1 MALLPTR
8 RHSGPDRQIRP
19 WEARSWDP
27 LTEFER
33 LWNQMGQI
41 FEQAPDSVEAAWRP
55 LAEIEASDEAYL
67 VRVELPGVKRDDID
81 VEVVGNEL
89 VISGEVER
97 EERGENGALQGRTGR
112 FVYRTSLPAGTD
124 TEGIRGELADGILT
138 VRVPKSDRD
147 RPRRVEITG

>member
-8 RHSGPDRQIRP
+8 RHHGPEQRIRP

-33 LWNQMGQI
+33 LWSQMGQI
-41 FEQAPDSVEAAWRP
+41 LEQTPDSGETTWRP
-55 LAEIEASDEAYL
+55 LAEIEAGEDAYL

-81 VEVVGNEL
+81 VEVTGNEL
-89 VISGEVER
+89 VISGEVKRDES
-97 EERGENGALQGRTGR
+97 GKNGALQGRTGR

-124 TEGIRGELADGILT
+124 TEKIRGELADGILT
-138 VRVPKSDRD
+138 VRVPKSDQD
-147 RPRRVEITG
+147 RPRRVEISG